1 MPNYN
6 EGKIYKIVCKTT
18 GLAYIGSTTKEL
30 SFRLAQHKHKY
41 KYRST
46 SSSRVLENNNFEII
60 LLEEFPCNGLHELLT
75 RERYYIENN
84 TCVNIGKPIR
94 TPDDIQ
100 VNKEK
105 SKQRYALNREKRL
118 EKIICDCGTTY
129 SACNRKSHYYS
140 QKHKAFDQQLKNIS
154 LY

>member
-30 SFRLAQHKHKY
+30 SFRLAQHKRK
-41 KYRST
+41 ST

-84 TCVNIGKPIR
+84 ACVNIGKPIR
-94 TPDDIQ
+94 TPDDIPA
-100 VNKEK
+100 NKEK
-105 SKQRYALNREKRL
+105 SKQNYALNREKLL

-129 SACNRKSHYYS
+129 SFCNRKQHTYS